1 MFAIYSRELKS
12 YFLTPIGYIFCGMF
26 LVVSGLTFAQCTLLS
41 DSKNLSGI
49 SEYFIWL
56 MCIFAVLLPLLTMKL
71 FSDDRRTRTDQILL
85 TSPVSIFGIVM
96 GKYLAALTVFAAT
109 FVVNSFN
116 FVLLFKYSTP
126 NAASILM
133 NIFGIFLLGAA
144 FIAIG
149 ILLSSLTENQLIAA
163 ISAMSVNAAM
173 LLISLIAGNIES
185 TFWRTVLKWFSVM
198 DRFTPFTNQM
208 LDVSAIVYYI
218 SLAAIAVFLTTRV
231 IEKRRWA

>member
-1 MFAIYSRELKS
+1 MRELKS

-26 LVVSGLTFAQCTLLS
+26 LVVSGLTFAQFTLLAQDTS
-41 DSKNLSGI
+41 NVGQ
-49 SEYFIWL
+49 YFVW
-56 MCIFAVLLPLLTMKL
+56 MMYIFSILLPLLTMKL
-71 FSDDRRTRTDQILL
+71 FSEDRKTRTDQILL

-96 GKYLAALTVFAAT
+96 GKYLAALTVFGAT

-116 FVLLFKYSTP
+116 FVLLFKYGTP
-126 NAASILM
+126 NVASILM
-133 NIFGIFLLGAA
+133 NVFGVFLLGAA

-149 ILLSSLTENQLIAA
+149 LLLSSLTENQLIAA
-163 ISAMSVNAAM
+163 VSAMGVNVAM
-173 LLISLIAGNIES
+173 LLISRISGSIES
-185 TFWRTVLKWFSVM
+185 TFWRTVLKWFSIV

-218 SLAAIAVFLTTRV
+218 SLAAIALFLTTRV